1 MGCQQHART
10 KCTPRW
16 VQWRLV
22 SRILTVLPGNNCGT
36 SKQPGANATAAF
48 AAWTKAGWP
57 ASKLFLGLPLY
68 GYVSR
73 STKTT
78 LSGSFVD
85 PSSVKLVAEEEVEV
99 EGEQPSAVRNA
110 SGQVVL
116 AEDEGAL
123 PLNGA
128 HPRAAT
134 TTGVHAPRAGDLVV
148 TAAAADDTVHA
159 QATLSSWIG
168 QQIPFNRIVQAGALK
183 KQADGSYAAAGGFK
197 RGV

>member
-1 MGCQQHART
+1 MS
-10 KCTPRW
+10 
-16 VQWRLV
+16 L
-22 SRILTVLPGNNCGT
+22 ILTVLPGNNCGT

-85 PSSVKLVAEEEVEV
+85 SSSVKLVAEEEVEV
-99 EGEQPSAVRNA
+99 DGEQPSAVRNA

-116 AEDEGAL
+116 AEDEGAVS
-123 PLNGA
+123 LNGA
-128 HPRAAT
+128 HPRAPT
-134 TTGVHAPRAGDLVV
+134 TTGVHALRAGDLVV
-148 TAAAADDTVHA
+148 AAAADDTVHA

-183 KQADGSYAAAGGFK
+183 KQADGSYAGAGGFK